1 MFETR
6 TKSIPYWPR
15 ETQSCML
22 QFEFFSHICLQFHLK
37 HRIVL
42 HTGLRYIYALKV
54 LLLLNWELETL
65 TFNLLYCGLWDPFS
79 TCDTINFFLSFSW
92 WIHILTKYEQMWSQ
106 ILLFIFLMGCKTCF
120 FWATWKEK
128 GDFRG
133 IYNQI

>member
-1 MFETR
+1 
-6 TKSIPYWPR
+6 
-15 ETQSCML
+15 ML
-22 QFEFFSHICLQFHLK
+22 QFEFFSHICSQFHLK

-120 FWATWKEK
+120 FGQHEK
-128 GDFRG
+128 KKGISGGFTTKYSIYGDFLLSRLDFTR
-133 IYNQI
+133 IL